1 MGLCLFYT
9 IFGAELDNGLRLPQK
24 SCNQSHCLPKAESIR
39 NRAGADVPIAIPQ
52 LVVTIPSKQAGVR
65 GVVQAAASP

>member
-1 MGLCLFYT
+1 MALQGERGDKPRWL
-9 IFGAELDNGLRLPQK
+9 
-24 SCNQSHCLPKAESIR
+24 SHKRAAAIHDSSPKANAEPR
-39 NRAGADVPIAIPQ
+39 KRAGADVPVAIPQ